1 MIEAMRHRGP
11 DDFGIH
17 LEKDIAFGMA
27 RLSILDLSRAGHQPM
42 SNQAKNIWI
51 VYNGEM
57 YNFLAEKKILEDKG
71 YQFYSG
77 SDTEVVLAMYEEYSD
92 NFLLKMRG
100 IFALAILDQR
110 TGHGREKILLAR
122 DQLGVKPLLYSQ
134 RGNNFIFA
142 SELKSLLAS
151 GLIKKDIDP
160 EALREL
166 ITYGSIIQPRTI
178 LVNVKMLLPGH
189 RLIFQGNRQIL
200 EKYWR
205 PDVDRFKE
213 LRNKSYSF
221 QVKILRHELEETIKS
236 QMISDAPIGAF
247 LSGGVD
253 SNLLVALMS
262 KLTSRPVRTF
272 SVGFQKEG
280 EGVDETSVAKKYAK
294 FFGSKHT
301 ELIVK
306 ARDVKKNI
314 NKFARALDQPSVDGI
329 NSFFVASAAKGSV
342 KVAISGTGGDELFA
356 GYPWF
361 ANVLSRQTKYLKDPL
376 RKLLSLIFSQDT
388 FNKQLVFGKF
398 RDYIENFRRSGSMLA
413 EYVRQYQILNS
424 YSAGLL
430 LAEKW
435 QKRALVGREPA
446 KDFAFSDEIK
456 YADKLSRLTVICL
469 KKYTQNQLLRDI
481 DATAMFCSLEVR
493 VPLLDKR
500 IVDLALSLPT
510 KSKLAKLDHISNFA
524 ENLTYRQSGAK
535 RILIDSCRDL
545 LPKNIDKQKK
555 QGFTLPFNF
564 WLKGEL
570 KEILTD
576 TLSIKSVKERGFF
589 NPTQANL
596 YYQQYLAG
604 NLDWPVVWLLM
615 ITELWSREVLDKC

>member
-17 LEKDIAFGMA
+17 LEKDIAFGMD

-42 SNQAKNIWI
+42 PNRAKNVWI

-57 YNFLAEKKILEDKG
+57 YNFLTEKKILEDRG
-71 YQFYSG
+71 YQFRSG
-77 SDTEVVLAMYEEYSD
+77 SDTEVVLTMYEEYGD

-100 IFALAILDQR
+100 IFALAILDKR
-110 TGHGREKILLAR
+110 VGHGREKILLAR

-151 GLIKKDIDP
+151 GLIKKGIDP

-178 LVNVKMLLPGH
+178 LANVKMLLPGH
-189 RLIFQGNRQIL
+189 RLILQGGHEFI
-200 EKYWR
+200 EKYWQ
-205 PDVDRFKE
+205 PDIDRFKG
-213 LRNKSYSF
+213 LRKKSYSY

-236 QMISDAPIGAF
+236 QMVSDAPIGAF
-247 LSGGVD
+247 LSSGID

-262 KLTSRPVRTF
+262 KLTSQPIRTF

-280 EGVDETSVAKKYAK
+280 EGVDETNVAKKNAK

-301 ELIVK
+301 ELIVR
-306 ARDVKKNI
+306 ARDVKENI
-314 NKFARALDQPSVDGI
+314 NQFARALDQPSVDGI
-329 NSFFVASAAKGSV
+329 NSFFVANTAKGSV

-361 ANVLSRQTKYLKDPL
+361 GNVLSDQKNYLKKSF
-376 RKLLSLIFSQDT
+376 RKLSSSFFAQDIFNKLVFSQ
-388 FNKQLVFGKF
+388 F
-398 RDYIENFRRSGSMLA
+398 RDYLENFRRTGSILA
-413 EYVRQYQILNS
+413 EFARQYQILDS

-435 QKRALVGREPA
+435 QKSAFIGREPA
-446 KDFAFSDEIK
+446 IDFAFTDEIS

-493 VPLLDKR
+493 VPILDER

-510 KSKLAKLDHISNFA
+510 KSKLAKLDQFSGSA
-524 ENLTYRQSGAK
+524 ENLTYRQLGAK
-535 RILIDSCRDL
+535 KILIDSCRDI
-545 LPKNIDKQKK
+545 LPKNIDRQKK

-564 WLKGEL
+564 WLKDEL
-570 KEILTD
+570 KEILAD
-576 TLSIKSVKERGFF
+576 TLSIKSVKKRGFF

-596 YYQQYLAG
+596 YYRQYLAG

-615 ITELWSREVLDKC
+615 ITELWSREVLDQC